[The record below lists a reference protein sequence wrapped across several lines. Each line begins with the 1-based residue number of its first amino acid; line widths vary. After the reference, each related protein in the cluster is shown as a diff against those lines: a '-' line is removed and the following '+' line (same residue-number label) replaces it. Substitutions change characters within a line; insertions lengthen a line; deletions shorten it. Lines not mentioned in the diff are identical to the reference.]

1 MPRVFSKYFWNQII
15 IIQSWSEKNIS
26 RNYIFERS
34 FKAGNISF
42 GLLLF
47 LVRLKQ
53 YSEDTFYL
61 PNRSNCTIFHLRMAV
76 HLVDIKCWGMGQI
89 HHSNFRQI
97 CNNSSKRQSSKIQN
111 SLSCYRLC
119 YTAKGTERIG
129 GETVQMSA
137 PVYSGGEALQRGSP
151 ERQLEPMVLTDLE

>member
-1 MPRVFSKYFWNQII
+1 LIITILTLPYPLPLLPPTPAHCHMPRVFSKYFWNQII

-89 HHSNFRQI
+89 HHSNFREI
-97 CNNSSKRQSSKIQN
+97 CNNSSKK
-111 SLSCYRLC
+111 
-119 YTAKGTERIG
+119 TEF
-129 GETVQMSA
+129 
-137 PVYSGGEALQRGSP
+137 
-151 ERQLEPMVLTDLE
+151 